1 MLQNISLVATKY
13 KLVSTCIGGTDDN
26 KVEELLGIDGIKE
39 TFYIK
44 SQEEILKNKKTP
56 SLR

>member
-1 MLQNISLVATKY
+1 MATKY

-39 TFYIK
+39 
-44 SQEEILKNKKTP
+44 
-56 SLR
+56 SLVNCLLLTRDGSWQ